1 MAKSK
6 WTTDLLLKEASKY
19 TTKGAFQK
27 GSKGAYLSA
36 RRQNLL
42 ELVCKHMQPVRNYWC
57 LESSGKEALKYATRT
72 EFAEKSNGA
81 YTWALNN
88 GAIDDVTK
96 HMKSSS
102 LHWTTDALS
111 KEALKYSKRND
122 FKKGSS
128 GAYQAAC
135 KAGVIDEVCA
145 HMTASQK
152 AWSLQ
157 EVEMEAKKYTR
168 RNEFKRNSYGAYQ
181 SASRQGV
188 LNDICTHMEYEH
200 STFNY
205 DNPAYL
211 YYVKIITK
219 DASIPDVYKIG
230 ITGRSYILDRFYN
243 DYLVTT
249 TEVVVIHKVK
259 FAKGIDAFNK
269 EQEIKKMYSEYRYNG
284 VSPLVNTK
292 TSEMFASDLQG
303 IGQYFNPCHKD
314 DELLE

>member
-6 WTTDLLLKEASKY
+6 WTPELLLEESLKY

-42 ELVCKHMQPVRNYWC
+42 GFICEHMKPVRNYWC
-57 LESSGKEALKYATRT
+57 LESSGKEALKYYTRA
-72 EFAEKSNGA
+72 EFAKKANGA
-81 YTWALNN
+81 YTWSLNN
-88 GAIDDVTK
+88 GVIDDVTK
-96 HMKSSS
+96 HMKNPS
-102 LHWTTDALS
+102 LLWTTDAILE
-111 KEALKYSKRND
+111 EALKYSKRND
-122 FKKGSS
+122 FKKGSN

-135 KAGVIDEVCA
+135 KTGVIDEVCS
-145 HMTASQK
+145 HMNAPQK
-152 AWSLQ
+152 AWSTQ

-205 DNPAYL
+205 GAPAYL

-243 DYLVTT
+243 DYRVTT
-249 TEVVVIHKVK
+249 TEIMVIHKVK

-269 EQEIKKMYSEYRYNG
+269 EQEIKKMYFEYRYNG

-292 TSEMFASDLQG
+292 TSEMFASDLQE
-303 IGQYFNPCHKD
+303 IGQHFRLCDEYGNP
-314 DELLE
+314 LE